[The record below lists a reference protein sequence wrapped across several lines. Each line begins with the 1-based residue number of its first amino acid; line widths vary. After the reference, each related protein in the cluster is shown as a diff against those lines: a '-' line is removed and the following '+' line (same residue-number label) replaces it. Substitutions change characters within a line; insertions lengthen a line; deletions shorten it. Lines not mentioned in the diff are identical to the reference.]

1 MVSCDVYEKMTDR
14 RRQRLRINLALREF
28 IEQDINPFG
37 HRAVSVEE
45 DDVLIVHPTAPA
57 TNAIP
62 NFTQQFFL
70 SDLNA
75 EPYRDL
81 FQLSE
86 RRVLLSSTTTPATRL
101 LLYHSS
107 IVTKARKLVKRSL
120 RKLPPCELAYGSVI
134 SPNRTVSL

>member
-1 MVSCDVYEKMTDR
+1 MVSCDACEKMTDR

-28 IEQDINPFG
+28 IEQDVNPFG
-37 HRAVSVEE
+37 HRAVPVEE

-75 EPYRDL
+75 ELYRDL

-86 RRVLLSSTTTPATRL
+86 RRVLLSSATAPTTHL
-101 LLYHSS
+101 LL
-107 IVTKARKLVKRSL
+107 
-120 RKLPPCELAYGSVI
+120 
-134 SPNRTVSL
+134 

>member
-1 MVSCDVYEKMTDR
+1 MVSCDVCEKMTDR

-28 IEQDINPFG
+28 IEQDVNPLG
-37 HRAVSVEE
+37 HWAVPVEE
-45 DDVLIVHPTAPA
+45 DDVLIVHPTAPT
-57 TNAIP
+57 TNTIP
-62 NFTQQFFL
+62 NFPQQFFL

-86 RRVLLSSTTTPATRL
+86 RRVLLSSTTAPTTRL

-107 IVTKARKLVKRSL
+107 IVTKARKLVKRQLFRLSPL
-120 RKLPPCELAYGSVI
+120 RACRRIGNIP
-134 SPNRTVSL
+134 